1 MPNTI
6 GLPEA
11 TVLLRSAKRVLIFGS
26 SGAGKSTLS
35 STLGRQLDL
44 PHLSMDRDFYW
55 LPGWVA
61 RPREEYRAL
70 IAAAVASERW
80 IMDGS
85 FPSSLDLRLPR
96 TDLAIWLRLPRLTC
110 LAGVIRRGIAH
121 RGRTRPDMAPGC
133 PEQLPDREFLSYVWN
148 FERDTVPAIIRG
160 LDAHGPDVPTL
171 VIRSRGE
178 ADKLVAAV
186 AFQPAYP
193 DHAAT

>member
-1 MPNTI
+1 M
-6 GLPEA
+6 L
-11 TVLLRSAKRVLIFGS
+11 VFGS

-35 STLGRQLDL
+35 SALGHQLDL

-61 RPREEYRAL
+61 RPREESRAL

-110 LAGVIRRGIAH
+110 LTGVIRRGFVH

-133 PEQLPDREFLSYVWN
+133 PERLPDRDFLSYVWN

-160 LDAHGPDVPTL
+160 LDAHGPRVPTL
-171 VIRSRGE
+171 VIRSRRE
-178 ADKLVAAV
+178 ADTLVAAV
-186 AFQPAYP
+186 ATRSMCP
-193 DHAAT
+193 DHATA